1 MKFHDVG
8 DGTVW
13 ITEQREAQFTQAQ
26 YMVDFCHLCDYLSAA
41 GDVIAGNDISAW
53 IEEYK
58 D

>member
-13 ITEQREAQFTQAQ
+13 ITERREAHFAQAQ

-53 IEEYK
+53 IEE
-58 D
+58 

>member
-13 ITEQREAQFTQAQ
+13 ITERREAQFAQAQ

-53 IEEYK
+53 IEE
-58 D
+58 